1 MLELPRVLSYG
12 LHGDALAVNE
22 GFGANYGGT
31 VNTTLAGGGGRLILA
46 SWPAATRRSTPPP
59 LLHACGYK
67 NYKTPIEGRRPL

>member
-31 VNTTLAGGGGRLILA
+31 VNTTLAGGGGRLILT
-46 SWPAATRRSTPPP
+46 SWPAATRRSTPP
-59 LLHACGYK
+59 LYYTRVGLRTIK
-67 NYKTPIEGRRPL
+67 RP